1 MNWIV
6 QFVRSTIG
14 RKWIAGLTGL
24 GLVGFALVHM
34 VGNLN
39 MFKGAAAM
47 HEYAEALHHI
57 AVLEHYRLLWIAEIG
72 LAGMFLVH
80 VVVVMSLILENRK
93 ARGPQRYAV
102 TASKRTNR
110 VETIASKTMAFS
122 GIVLLTFLV
131 VHIWQFRVKRSI
143 IEHSAGGI
151 GAEVVDVLSNPAWGA
166 LYSVAGVLVGWHIF
180 HGVQS
185 ATRSFGLNHPKYSP
199 IVRTLGFVVSIVVG
213 VGFTALS
220 VATMVGIVNEC
231 GLASS
236 RDVTACIADVRLEE
250 THGTEESTHA
260 DEAAGEH

>member
-34 VGNLN
+34 AGNLN
-39 MFKGAAAM
+39 MFKNAAAM

-57 AVLEHYRLLWIAEIG
+57 SLLEHYRLLWIAELG
-72 LAGMFLVH
+72 LAGMFFAH
-80 VVVVMSLILENRK
+80 IATVMSLVLENRK

-102 TASKRTNR
+102 NASKRTNR
-110 VETIASKTMAFS
+110 LETLASKTMTLS
-122 GIVLLTFLV
+122 GLILLTFLV
-131 VHIWQFRVKRSI
+131 VHIWQFRLKRSI

-151 GAEVVDVLSNPAWGA
+151 GAEVVEVLSNPAWGV

-185 ATRSFGLNHPKYSP
+185 ATRSFGLNHLKYSP
-199 IVRTLGFVVSIVVG
+199 IVRTMGLVVSIVVG

-220 VATMVGIVNEC
+220 VSTMVGVVNEC

-236 RDVTACIADVRLEE
+236 RAVAECVAEVEVEE
-250 THGTEESTHA
+250 EHASSETGHA
-260 DEAAGEH
+260 DEEGHEE

>member
-6 QFVRSTIG
+6 QFLRSTIG

-34 VGNLN
+34 AGNLN

-57 AVLEHYRLLWIAEIG
+57 AVLEHYRLLWIAELG
-72 LAGMFLVH
+72 LAGMFVVH
-80 VVVVMSLILENRK
+80 IAVVVSLILENRK

-102 TASKRTNR
+102 SASKRTNR
-110 VETIASKTMAFS
+110 LEALASKTMAFS

-131 VHIWQFRVKRSI
+131 VHIWQFRLKRAV
-143 IEHSAGGI
+143 IEHSVGGI
-151 GAEVVDVLSNPAWGA
+151 GAEVVDVLSNPVWGV

-199 IVRTLGFVVSIVVG
+199 LVRTLGFGLSIIIG

-236 RDVTACIADVRLEE
+236 RDVSECIAEVTPEE
-250 THGTEESTHA
+250 NHESGAAAHPAEGT
-260 DEAAGEH
+260 DEH